1 MRAILYKPLNK
12 LFRNRLEEKAY
23 FGMNRLNRLW
33 KNTPD
38 DFIIL
43 TDENSI
49 SNYEYIYKNA
59 IQPYSVKYKK

>member
-38 DFIIL
+38 DFII
-43 TDENSI
+43 
-49 SNYEYIYKNA
+49 SNFRNTI
-59 IQPYSVKYKK
+59 I